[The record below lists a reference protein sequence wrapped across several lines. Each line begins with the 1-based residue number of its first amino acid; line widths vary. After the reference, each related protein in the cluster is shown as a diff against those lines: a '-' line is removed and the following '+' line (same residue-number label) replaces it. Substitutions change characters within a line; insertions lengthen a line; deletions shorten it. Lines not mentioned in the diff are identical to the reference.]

1 MEPNPQKTHP
11 IFKNKYHVVESLGE
25 GHTSKVYL
33 AQGIEDKSQVVALKL
48 LKDEFL
54 QEDANNVKSVEQ
66 EIEILKG
73 LKHKNI
79 IGIKGYGT
87 DGHIV
92 KPSGREIKNL
102 VYLELEN
109 VSGGLLFDVCQ
120 TLGGMG
126 EDGGR
131 FFMH

>member
-1 MEPNPQKTHP
+1 
-11 IFKNKYHVVESLGE
+11 
-25 GHTSKVYL
+25 
-33 AQGIEDKSQVVALKL
+33 

-54 QEDANNVKSVEQ
+54 QSDPENIKSVEQ

-73 LKHKNI
+73 LKHKNV
-79 IGIKGYGT
+79 IGISGYGT

-92 KPSGREIKNL
+92 KPSGREIDKL

-131 FFMH
+131 FFMHQMLDVL